1 MAKSFSNKIP
11 SAKGLVKLMET
22 YTLDEIAAM
31 FQTNKTEIK
40 KVIDPYFDKPN
51 FDKPIIKD
59 AETFE
64 GVLVRNTVGAW
75 MESNERK
82 HYLQKILK

>member
-1 MAKSFSNKIP
+1 VAKSFSNKIP

-51 FDKPIIKD
+51 FDKPIIYD

-64 GVLVRNTVGAW
+64 GVLVRKTVGAW
-75 MESNERK
+75 MGSNERK

>member
-1 MAKSFSNKIP
+1 MP

-40 KVIDPYFDKPN
+40 KVIDSYFY
-51 FDKPIIKD
+51 KPIIKD

-64 GVLVRNTVGAW
+64 GVLVRKTVGAW
-75 MESNERK
+75 MESKERK
-82 HYLQKILK
+82 HYLQKTLK

>member
-1 MAKSFSNKIP
+1 VEKSFSNKIP

-40 KVIDPYFDKPN
+40 KVIDPYFDKP
-51 FDKPIIKD
+51 IIKD

-64 GVLVRNTVGAW
+64 GVLVRKTVGAW
-75 MESNERK
+75 MGSNERK